1 MRFIVTGLLLAGLV
15 TGCAG
20 SKQGG
25 GSVDRDALM
34 KGSPVPEKREFPLST
49 KTAPCEDFHAYVC
62 SEVETNFKLPADRER
77 WTFSF
82 TDIAE
87 RLLHGKKQFFKNI
100 DNYKP
105 RSERDQ
111 QFKDVYASCM
121 NDQAA
126 SNEERTMV
134 AQESEKILGLKGWQD
149 LANLSQERMDQG
161 KIAFVDFFSEANK
174 ENPLKNDAFLI
185 ADARSLPERSYYSKK
200 DLMTDFEALL
210 VDFFK
215 TIKADNPEKR
225 AKYVVDF
232 ETALAKKYPL
242 PKEVRERFTQ
252 KRDIKR
258 AAFLKKYK
266 NLKMDRFLDRLPK
279 DTVLVDLVP
288 ESGAFLNNSIKTLPL
303 DQMKSVYLYHTL
315 VDYLDDAYPEFF
327 NKRFQFTHKYLGG
340 PAQRPPRQERCT
352 KAVMAMFGMELD
364 YELMNIIF
372 PNFPQDKV
380 VEVGEKV
387 RQSILSGLEKN
398 TWLEKSTREEA
409 IKKISMAKLYL
420 VKPQSEKDWDFA
432 PLQKYN
438 PQAPHANYTLYKK
451 AKIEKMIKELSEPR
465 NPSRWEYMSP
475 LVVNAYYN
483 PPDNKFVLPMGILQ
497 FPFFDGGSPEIENI
511 AAIGTVVGHEL
522 GHGIDDQ
529 GSQYDYSGK
538 VRQWFTKKD
547 LKAFKA
553 RGDKFVDQF
562 NKIGH
567 DGKLTLGENIGD
579 HVGITFAY
587 NAAFPDAAKASVE
600 DKKKFFVAYA
610 RMWCNVA
617 TPSYREKQLKTD
629 PHSLGKE
636 RINQQ
641 VIHIDGFYDAYSCKA
656 GNKMFVDA
664 KERVRIW

>member
-1 MRFIVTGLLLAGLV
+1 MRIIVTGMLLAGLIA
-15 TGCAG
+15 GCAG
-20 SKQGG
+20 SKHG
-25 GSVDRDALM
+25 GSVSRDALM
-34 KGSPVPEKREFPLST
+34 KGSPVPEKREFPLSQKIT
-49 KTAPCEDFHAYVC
+49 PCEDFHAYVC
-62 SEVETNFKLPADRER
+62 SEVENNFKLPADRER

-82 TDIAE
+82 TDNAE
-87 RLLHGKKQFFKNI
+87 RLLHGKKQFFQKI
-100 DNYKP
+100 DSYKP

-111 QFKDVYASCM
+111 QFKDVYVACM
-121 NDQAA
+121 NDKAA
-126 SNEERTMV
+126 SDEERNMV
-134 AQESEKILGLKGWQD
+134 ATETQKILGLKNWEE
-149 LANLSQERMDQG
+149 LAQLSQERMDQG
-161 KIAFVDFFSEANK
+161 RVSFVDFFAEANK

-200 DLMTDFEALL
+200 DLMSDFQALL
-210 VDFFK
+210 TDFFK
-215 TIKADNPEKR
+215 TVNVDNPEKR
-225 AKYVVDF
+225 AKWVVDF

-252 KRDIKR
+252 KRDIKKS
-258 AAFLKKYK
+258 AYIKKYA
-266 NLKMDRFLDRLPK
+266 NLKPQRFLDRLPK

-288 ESGAFLNNSIKTLPL
+288 ESGAFINDAIKKMPL
-303 DQMKSVYLYHTL
+303 DQMKSVLLYHTL

-340 PAQRPPRQERCT
+340 PAQRPVRQERCT
-352 KAVMAMFGMELD
+352 KAVMAMFGMEID
-364 YELMNIIF
+364 YELMNILF

-387 RQSILSGLEKN
+387 RQSIIDGLQKN
-398 TWLEKSTREEA
+398 TWLEKSTKEEA
-409 IKKISMAKLYL
+409 VKKITSAKLYL
-420 VKPQSEKDWDFA
+420 VKPQSDKDWDFVTV
-432 PLQKYN
+432 QKYS
-438 PQAPHANYTLYKK
+438 PTAPHENYVKYKH
-451 AKIEKMIKELSEPR
+451 AKIEKMIKELSEER

-475 LVVNAYYN
+475 LVVNAYYS

-497 FPFFDGGSPEIENI
+497 FPFFDGDSLELENI

-547 LKAFKA
+547 LKTFEA
-553 RGDKFVDQF
+553 RGKKFIDQF

-587 NAAFPDAAKASVE
+587 NAAFPDASKVSAD

-641 VIHIDGFYDAYSCKA
+641 VIHIDGFYDAYACKA

-664 KERVRIW
+664 KDRVRVW

>member
-1 MRFIVTGLLLAGLV
+1 
-15 TGCAG
+15 
-20 SKQGG
+20 
-25 GSVDRDALM
+25 
-34 KGSPVPEKREFPLST
+34 
-49 KTAPCEDFHAYVC
+49 
-62 SEVETNFKLPADRER
+62 ADRER

-87 RLLHGKKQFFKNI
+87 RLLHGKKQFFKKI
-100 DNYKP
+100 DAYQP
-105 RSERDQ
+105 RSDRDL
-111 QFKDVYASCM
+111 QFKDVYTACM
-121 NDQAA
+121 NDQSAA
-126 SNEERTMV
+126 NEERTMV
-134 AQESEKILGLKGWQD
+134 IQETEKILGLKTSQD

-161 KIAFVDFFSEANK
+161 KVAFVDFFTEANK

-200 DLMTDFEALL
+200 DLMAEFEAML

-215 TIKADNPEKR
+215 TIKVDNPEKR

-242 PKEVRERFTQ
+242 PNEVRERFTQ
-252 KRDIKR
+252 KRDIKNKEYV
-258 AAFLKKYK
+258 KKYS
-266 NLKMDRFLDRLPK
+266 NLKMDRFLERLPK
-279 DTVLVDLVP
+279 ETVLVDIVP
-288 ESGAFLNNSIKTLPL
+288 ESGAFINNAIKTMPL

-340 PAQRPPRQERCT
+340 PAQRPARQERCT

-380 VEVGEKV
+380 VEVGESV
-387 RQSILSGLEKN
+387 RKSILSGLEKN
-398 TWLEKSTREEA
+398 TWLEPATRAEA
-409 IKKISMAKLYL
+409 IKKISSAKLYL
-420 VKPQSEKDWDFA
+420 VKPQSDKDWDFA
-432 PLQKYN
+432 PLQKYD
-438 PQAPHANYTLYKK
+438 PQSPHANYTLYKK
-451 AKIEKMIKELSEPR
+451 AKIDKMIKELSEPR

-497 FPFFDGGSPEIENI
+497 FPFFDGDSSQIENI
-511 AAIGTVVGHEL
+511 AAIGTVIGHEL

-547 LKAFKA
+547 LKAFKKH
-553 RGDKFVDQF
+553 GDKFINQF

-587 NAAFPDAAKASVE
+587 NAAFPDAAKATQE

-629 PHSLGKE
+629 PHSLGRE

-641 VIHIDGFYDAYSCKA
+641 VIHIDGFYDAYNCKT
-656 GNKMFVDA
+656 GDKMFVDA
-664 KERVRIW
+664 KERIRIW